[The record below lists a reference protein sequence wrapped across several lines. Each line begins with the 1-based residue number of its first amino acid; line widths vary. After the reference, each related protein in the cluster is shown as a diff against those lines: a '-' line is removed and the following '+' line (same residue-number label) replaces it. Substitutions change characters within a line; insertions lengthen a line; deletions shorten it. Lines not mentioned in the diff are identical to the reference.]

1 MMLRGYRSLLGVG
14 IVVDIITGYV
24 VDFEIM
30 SKVCRFCSNAANELG
45 KESAE
50 FNIWYEGHRNE
61 CGINHTGSSGSME
74 LTAAEILW
82 KRSTSLGFRYTT
94 VLSDGDSKTY
104 QHLSEL
110 KVYGD
115 NVKIAKEE
123 CVNHVSKR
131 LGTAL
136 RNSVKE
142 WRARGVTLGGK
153 KHGTSVITQ

>member
-1 MMLRGYRSLLGVG
+1 
-14 IVVDIITGYV
+14 
-24 VDFEIM
+24 M

-74 LTAAEILW
+74 LKAAEILW

-115 NVKIAKEE
+115 NVKIAK
-123 CVNHVSKR
+123 
-131 LGTAL
+131 
-136 RNSVKE
+136 
-142 WRARGVTLGGK
+142 
-153 KHGTSVITQ
+153 